1 MTKQHYITL
10 NSQFTIVLDGMIL
23 LFTSCS
29 LLGLKMRFQV
39 FSFANKKVQGVSSE
53 RKILMSLL
61 SWLFHLQN
69 AVSVFLNFNFY
80 SRYFGKRALCP
91 WNQPHFLRSFED
103 NNAKINASSDIPCTF
118 LLFKASPVL
127 QSFFLRNVLFPQ
139 VLRTPVFLSSTF
151 LTFLYLWTYLFLYL
165 S

>member
-1 MTKQHYITL
+1 MTKQHHITL
-10 NSQFTIVLDGMIL
+10 NSQFTVVLDGIIL

-29 LLGLKMRFQV
+29 LLVLKMRFQG
-39 FSFANKKVQGVSSE
+39 FSFTKKKVQGVSSE

-69 AVSVFLNFNFY
+69 AVSVFLNFNFQ

-91 WNQPHFLRSFED
+91 HFLRSSED

-127 QSFFLRNVLFPQ
+127 QIFFVRNVLFPQ

-151 LTFLYLWTYLFLYL
+151 LTFLYL
-165 S
+165 